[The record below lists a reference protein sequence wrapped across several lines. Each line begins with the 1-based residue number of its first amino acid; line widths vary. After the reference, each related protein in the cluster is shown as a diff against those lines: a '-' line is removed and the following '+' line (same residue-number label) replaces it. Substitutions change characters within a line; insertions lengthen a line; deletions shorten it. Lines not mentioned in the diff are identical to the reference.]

1 MAIFANTHKVYVC
14 TDTFSRVIA
23 IDSDAFL
30 KSVTGWTLVDE
41 GTGDRY
47 HHAQGNYLPAPL
59 RDDRGIFRY
68 KLSGDKVILRTQAEM
83 DADAAALPA
92 QAPTEMEQLKAWQ
105 ADVEAALIELAS
117 MAVREE

>member
-1 MAIFANTHKVYVC
+1 MTYDYKVYVRIDDAGRIVEINSSAFLP
-14 TDTFSRVIA
+14 DTTGWIE
-23 IDSDAFL
+23 IDSG
-30 KSVTGWTLVDE
+30 V
-41 GTGDRY
+41 GDKY

-59 RDDRGIFRY
+59 RDDHGIFRY
-68 KLSGDKVILRTQAEM
+68 KLSGDKVIQRTQAEM

-92 QAPTEMEQLKAWQ
+92 QAPTEMEQLKEWQ

>member
-1 MAIFANTHKVYVC
+1 MNHTYGVYVQ
-14 TDTFSRVIA
+14 TDDTGRITA
-23 IDSDAFL
+23 LLSDDFL
-30 KSVTGWTLVDE
+30 TSVEGWTKIDE
-41 GTGDRY
+41 GTGDKY
-47 HHAQGNYLPAPL
+47 HHAQANYLDGPL
-59 RDDRGIFRY
+59 RDGYGICRY
-68 KLSGDKVILRTQAEM
+68 KLVDGKVMLRTQAEM